1 MDNQDMVVLLDENG
15 NEVQGRIINIVEID
29 GQEYLLYSVDTN
41 EDEENVF
48 VNKIIKDVNGEDEFV
63 AIEDEEERKFVF
75 DTLKEMID
83 SIE

>member
-63 AIEDEEERKFVF
+63 AIEDEEERKYVF

>member
-63 AIEDEEERKFVF
+63 AIEDEEERKCVF